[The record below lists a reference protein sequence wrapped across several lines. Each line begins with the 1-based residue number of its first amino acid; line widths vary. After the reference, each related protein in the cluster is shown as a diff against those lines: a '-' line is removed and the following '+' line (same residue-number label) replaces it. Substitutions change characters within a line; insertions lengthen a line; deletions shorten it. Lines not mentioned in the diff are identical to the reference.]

1 MITSSFFRCGCFSGN
16 DDANDRGQD
25 DNGEDKGCDCLNFS
39 MVVFFDDIN
48 DENDD
53 DDFFVS
59 AVCCFCS

>member
-1 MITSSFFRCGCFSGN
+1 MITSSFLRCGCFCGN
-16 DDANDRGQD
+16 DDANDKGKD

-39 MVVFFDDIN
+39 MVFFDEIN
-48 DENDD
+48 DVNDD